1 MRILVAIGVLITLA
15 VHGSVGPATAQDAL
29 RPPGIVGEDN
39 RLPINSKEWPWS
51 SIGRLNRS
59 TGGFCTGVLIGP
71 KQVLTVA
78 HCLYDIRLGRWTSA
92 RDLHFVA
99 GYSRGDFVAHLRVN
113 AVTVSPDYDPL
124 RPEDPRNMIHDWA
137 IVTIHETN
145 DLRPIPLQLLDR
157 RDVGSGLTEEALIR
171 AGYGQDRAHMLAGH
185 QGCSIV
191 DWEDD
196 LMLHDC
202 DGTRGDSGSP
212 ILYRRYG
219 RTTIIGI
226 NVGFRIT
233 DDDVL
238 GLAVPASRFHDAARA
253 AMSNR

>member
-1 MRILVAIGVLITLA
+1 MLAAIGCLMVIAAQNFGL
-15 VHGSVGPATAQDAL
+15 PAMAQDAI

-39 RLPINSKEWPWS
+39 RAPINSREWPWS

-78 HCLYDIRLGRWTSA
+78 HCLYDSRLGRWTSA

-113 AVTVSPDYDPL
+113 EVTVSPDYDPL
-124 RPEDPRNMIHDWA
+124 KPDDPTNLVHDWA
-137 IVTIHETN
+137 IVTVNESSN
-145 DLRPIPLQLLDR
+145 LRPIPWLMLDPR
-157 RDVGSGLTEEALIR
+157 EVASGLTDDSLIR

-185 QGCSIV
+185 QGCGIV
-191 DWEDD
+191 AWEND
-196 LMLHDC
+196 LMLHNC
-202 DGTRGDSGSP
+202 DGTQGDSGSP
-212 ILYRRYG
+212 ILFRG
-219 RTTIIGI
+219 FGQITVIGI

-233 DDDVL
+233 DDAVL
-238 GLAVPASRFHDAARA
+238 GMAVPAARFHDAAQA
-253 AMSNR
+253 ATAIR